1 MPKKEE
7 KGGRMN
13 LSKLV
18 QRAGT
23 ETAFEVLAKAKELE
37 RQGKKVIHFEI
48 GEPDFNTP
56 ENVKKAG
63 VKAINENFTH
73 YSPTQGILE
82 LREAV
87 ADYISKTREIKI
99 TADEIIITPGGK
111 DVIFST
117 ALAVLNEGD
126 EAIYPNPGYPI
137 YESAIRLAGAK
148 PVPMPLLEENDFAF
162 DKEQFKRLVT
172 PKTKLIIINSPGNPT
187 GGILSLQDL
196 ETIAEVAIKND
207 VVVLSDE
214 IYSRIVYDGKFHS
227 LASVPGMK
235 ERTIILDGFSKTYA
249 MTGWRLGYAV
259 ANKEMI
265 EGLKKI
271 AVNSFSCV
279 ATFVQL
285 AGIEA
290 LKGPQDEPE
299 RMRKE
304 YEARRNL
311 IVRGL
316 NEIPGISVRMPK
328 GAFYAFPNIKKTG
341 KKSKEIAD
349 YLLNEA
355 GVATLS
361 GTSFGEYGEGYI
373 RFSYA
378 TSQENIKLGLEKV
391 KEAFPKL
398 MK

>member
-1 MPKKEE
+1 
-7 KGGRMN
+7 MN
-13 LSKLV
+13 LSKLA

-23 ETAFEVLAKAKELE
+23 ETAFEVLVKAKELE
-37 RQGKKVIHFEI
+37 RQGKKIIHFEI

-63 VKAINENFTH
+63 VNAINENYTH
-73 YSPTQGILE
+73 YSPTQGIPG
-82 LREAV
+82 LRETV
-87 ADYISKTREIKI
+87 ANYISKTREIKVSP
-99 TADEIIITPGGK
+99 DEVMITPGGK

-117 ALAVLNEGD
+117 ALAILNEGD

-162 DKEQFKRLVT
+162 DREQFKKLVT

-196 ETIAEVAIKND
+196 EIIAEVAIKND
-207 VVVLSDE
+207 IVVLSDE
-214 IYSRIVYDGKFHS
+214 IYSRILYDGEFHS
-227 LASVPGMK
+227 LASLPGMK
-235 ERTIILDGFSKTYA
+235 DRTVILDGFSKTYA

-259 ANKEMI
+259 ANNEI
-265 EGLKKI
+265 IDGLKKI

-290 LKGPQDEPE
+290 LNGPQDEPE

-311 IVRGL
+311 IVSGL
-316 NEIPGISVRMPK
+316 NEIPGISVKVPK
-328 GAFYAFPNIKKTG
+328 GAFYVFPNIKKTG
-341 KKSKEIAD
+341 NKSKEVAE

-398 MK
+398 MG

>member
-1 MPKKEE
+1 
-7 KGGRMN
+7 MN

-37 RQGKKVIHFEI
+37 RQGKKIIHFEI

-63 VKAINENFTH
+63 INAINENYTH
-73 YSPTQGILE
+73 YSPTQGILG
-82 LREAV
+82 LRETV
-87 ADYISKTREIKI
+87 ANYISKTREIKVSP
-99 TADEIIITPGGK
+99 DEVMITPGGK

-117 ALAVLNEGD
+117 ALAILNEGD

-162 DKEQFKRLVT
+162 DREQFKKLVT

-196 ETIAEVAIKND
+196 EIIAEIAIKND
-207 VVVLSDE
+207 IVVLSDE
-214 IYSRIVYDGKFHS
+214 IYSRILYDGEFHS
-227 LASVPGMK
+227 LASLPGMK
-235 ERTIILDGFSKTYA
+235 ERTVILDGFSKTYA

-259 ANKEMI
+259 ANNEI
-265 EGLKKI
+265 IDGLKKI

-279 ATFVQL
+279 AAFVQL

-290 LKGPQDEPE
+290 LNGPQDEPE

-311 IVRGL
+311 IVSGL
-316 NEIPGISVRMPK
+316 NEIPGISVKMPK

-341 KKSKEIAD
+341 NKSKEVAE

-378 TSQENIKLGLEKV
+378 TSRENIKLGLEKV

-398 MK
+398 MG

>member
-1 MPKKEE
+1 
-7 KGGRMN
+7 MN

-37 RQGKKVIHFEI
+37 RQGKKIIHFEI

-63 VKAINENFTH
+63 VNAINENYTH
-73 YSPTQGILE
+73 YSPTQGILG
-82 LREAV
+82 LRETV
-87 ADYISKTREIKI
+87 ANYISKTREIKVSP
-99 TADEIIITPGGK
+99 DEVMITPGGK

-117 ALAVLNEGD
+117 TLAILNEGD

-162 DKEQFKRLVT
+162 DREQFKKLVT

-196 ETIAEVAIKND
+196 EIIAEVAIKND
-207 VVVLSDE
+207 IVVLSDE
-214 IYSRIVYDGKFHS
+214 IYSRILYDGEFHS
-227 LASVPGMK
+227 LASLPGMK
-235 ERTIILDGFSKTYA
+235 ERTVILDGFSKTYA

-259 ANKEMI
+259 ANNEI
-265 EGLKKI
+265 IDGLKKI

-279 ATFVQL
+279 AAFVQL

-290 LKGPQDEPE
+290 LNGPQDEPE

-311 IVRGL
+311 IVSGL
-316 NEIPGISVRMPK
+316 NEIPGISVKVPK
-328 GAFYAFPNIKKTG
+328 GAFYVFPNIKKTG
-341 KKSKEIAD
+341 NKSKEVAE
-349 YLLNEA
+349 YLLNKA

-398 MK
+398 MG

>member
-1 MPKKEE
+1 
-7 KGGRMN
+7 MN
-13 LSKLV
+13 LSKLA

-37 RQGKKVIHFEI
+37 RQGKKVVHFEI

-56 ENVKKAG
+56 ENVKNAG
-63 VKAINENFTH
+63 ISAISSNHTH
-73 YSPTQGILE
+73 YSPTQGIFE

-87 ADYISKTREIKI
+87 ADYISKTRNISVVPE
-99 TADEIIITPGGK
+99 EVIINPGGK

-148 PVPMPLLEENDFAF
+148 PVAMPLLEDNDFAF
-162 DKEQFKRLVT
+162 DREQFKRLVT

-187 GGILSLQDL
+187 GGILSNEDL
-196 ETIAEVAIKND
+196 ETVAEVAIKND
-207 VVVLSDE
+207 IVVLSDE
-214 IYSRIVYDGKFHS
+214 IYSRIVYDGKFQS
-227 LASVPGMK
+227 LASLPGMK
-235 ERTIILDGFSKTYA
+235 ERTVILDGFSKTYA

-259 ANKEMI
+259 ANKEMVD
-265 EGLKKI
+265 GLRKI

-279 ATFVQL
+279 ATFVQI

-290 LKGPQDEPE
+290 LKGSQDEPE

-311 IVRGL
+311 IVSGL
-316 NEIPGISVRMPK
+316 NEIPGISVKMPK
-328 GAFYAFPNIKKTG
+328 GAFYVFPNIKKTG
-341 KKSKEIAD
+341 KKSKEVAD
-349 YLLNEA
+349 YLLQEA

-391 KEAFPKL
+391 KDAFSKL
-398 MK
+398 L

>member
-1 MPKKEE
+1 
-7 KGGRMN
+7 MN

-37 RQGKKVIHFEI
+37 RQGKKIIHFEI

-63 VKAINENFTH
+63 INAINENYTH
-73 YSPTQGILE
+73 YSATQGILG
-82 LREAV
+82 LRETV
-87 ADYISKTREIKI
+87 ANYISKTREIKVSP
-99 TADEIIITPGGK
+99 DEVMITPGGK

-117 ALAVLNEGD
+117 ALAILNEGD

-162 DKEQFKRLVT
+162 DREQFKKLVT

-196 ETIAEVAIKND
+196 EIIAEVAIKND
-207 VVVLSDE
+207 IVVLSDE
-214 IYSRIVYDGKFHS
+214 IYSRILYDGEFHS
-227 LASVPGMK
+227 LASLPGMK
-235 ERTIILDGFSKTYA
+235 ERTVILDGFSKTYA

-259 ANKEMI
+259 ANNEI
-265 EGLKKI
+265 IDGLKKI

-279 ATFVQL
+279 AAFVQL

-290 LKGPQDEPE
+290 LNGPQDEPE

-304 YEARRNL
+304 YETRRNL
-311 IVRGL
+311 IVSGL
-316 NEIPGISVRMPK
+316 NEIPGISVKVPK
-328 GAFYAFPNIKKTG
+328 GAFYVFPNIKKTG
-341 KKSKEIAD
+341 NKSKEVAE

-398 MK
+398 MG

>member
-1 MPKKEE
+1 
-7 KGGRMN
+7 MN
-13 LSKLV
+13 LSKLA

-37 RQGKKVIHFEI
+37 RQGKKIIHFEI

-63 VKAINENFTH
+63 VNAINENYTH
-73 YSPTQGILE
+73 YSPTQGIPG
-82 LREAV
+82 LRETV
-87 ADYISKTREIKI
+87 ANYISKTREIKVSP
-99 TADEIIITPGGK
+99 DEVMITPGGK

-117 ALAVLNEGD
+117 ALAILNEGD

-162 DKEQFKRLVT
+162 DREQFKKLVT

-196 ETIAEVAIKND
+196 EIIAEVAIKND
-207 VVVLSDE
+207 IVVLSDE
-214 IYSRIVYDGKFHS
+214 IYSRILYDGEFHS
-227 LASVPGMK
+227 LVSLPGMK
-235 ERTIILDGFSKTYA
+235 ERTVILDGFSKTYA

-259 ANKEMI
+259 ANNEI
-265 EGLKKI
+265 IDGLKKI

-279 ATFVQL
+279 AAFVQL

-290 LKGPQDEPE
+290 LNGPQDEPE

-311 IVRGL
+311 IVSGL
-316 NEIPGISVRMPK
+316 NEIPGISVKVPK
-328 GAFYAFPNIKKTG
+328 GAFYVFPNIKKTG
-341 KKSKEIAD
+341 NKSKEVAE

-398 MK
+398 MG

>member
-1 MPKKEE
+1 
-7 KGGRMN
+7 MN
-13 LSKLV
+13 LSKLA

-37 RQGKKVIHFEI
+37 RQGKKIIHFEI

-63 VKAINENFTH
+63 VNAINENYTH
-73 YSPTQGILE
+73 YSPTQGIPG
-82 LREAV
+82 LRETV
-87 ADYISKTREIKI
+87 ANYISKTREIKVSP
-99 TADEIIITPGGK
+99 DEVMITPGGK

-117 ALAVLNEGD
+117 ALAILNEGD

-162 DKEQFKRLVT
+162 DREQFKKLVT

-196 ETIAEVAIKND
+196 EIIAEVAIKND
-207 VVVLSDE
+207 IVVLSDE
-214 IYSRIVYDGKFHS
+214 IYSRILYDGEFHS
-227 LASVPGMK
+227 LASLPGMK
-235 ERTIILDGFSKTYA
+235 ERTVILDGFSKTYA

-259 ANKEMI
+259 ANNEI
-265 EGLKKI
+265 IDGLKKI

-279 ATFVQL
+279 AAFVQL

-290 LKGPQDEPE
+290 LNGPQDEPE

-311 IVRGL
+311 IVSGL
-316 NEIPGISVRMPK
+316 NEIPGISVKVPK
-328 GAFYAFPNIKKTG
+328 GAFYVFPNIKKTG
-341 KKSKEIAD
+341 NKSKEVAE

-398 MK
+398 MG

>member
-1 MPKKEE
+1 
-7 KGGRMN
+7 MN
-13 LSKLV
+13 LSKLA

-37 RQGKKVIHFEI
+37 RQGKKIIHFEI

-63 VKAINENFTH
+63 VNAINENYTH
-73 YSPTQGILE
+73 YSPTQGIPG
-82 LREAV
+82 LRETV
-87 ADYISKTREIKI
+87 ANYISKTREIKVSP
-99 TADEIIITPGGK
+99 DEVMITPGGK

-117 ALAVLNEGD
+117 ALAILNEGD

-162 DKEQFKRLVT
+162 DREQFKKLVT

-196 ETIAEVAIKND
+196 EIIAEVAIKND
-207 VVVLSDE
+207 IVVLSDE
-214 IYSRIVYDGKFHS
+214 IYSRILYDGEFHS
-227 LASVPGMK
+227 LVSLPGMK
-235 ERTIILDGFSKTYA
+235 ERTVILDGFSKTYA

-259 ANKEMI
+259 ANNEI
-265 EGLKKI
+265 IDGLKKI

-279 ATFVQL
+279 AAFVQL

-290 LKGPQDEPE
+290 LNGPQDEPE

-304 YEARRNL
+304 YETRRNL
-311 IVRGL
+311 IVSGL
-316 NEIPGISVRMPK
+316 NEIPGISVKVPK
-328 GAFYAFPNIKKTG
+328 GAFYVFPNIKKTG
-341 KKSKEIAD
+341 NKSKEVAE

-398 MK
+398 MG

>member
-1 MPKKEE
+1 
-7 KGGRMN
+7 MN

-37 RQGKKVIHFEI
+37 RQGKKIIHFEI

-63 VKAINENFTH
+63 VNAINENYTH
-73 YSPTQGILE
+73 YSPTQGILG
-82 LREAV
+82 LRETV
-87 ADYISKTREIKI
+87 ANYISKTREIKVSP
-99 TADEIIITPGGK
+99 DEVMITPGGK

-117 ALAVLNEGD
+117 ALAILNEGD

-162 DKEQFKRLVT
+162 DREQFKKLVT

-196 ETIAEVAIKND
+196 EIIAEVAIKND
-207 VVVLSDE
+207 IVVLSDE
-214 IYSRIVYDGKFHS
+214 IYSRILYDGEFHS
-227 LASVPGMK
+227 LASLPEMK
-235 ERTIILDGFSKTYA
+235 ERTVILDGFSKTYA

-259 ANKEMI
+259 AKNEI
-265 EGLKKI
+265 IDGLKKI

-279 ATFVQL
+279 AAFVQL

-290 LKGPQDEPE
+290 LNGPQDEPE

-304 YEARRNL
+304 YETRRNL
-311 IVRGL
+311 IVSGL
-316 NEIPGISVRMPK
+316 NEIPGISVKVPK
-328 GAFYAFPNIKKTG
+328 GAFYVFPNIKKTG
-341 KKSKEIAD
+341 NKSKEVAE

-398 MK
+398 MG

>member
-1 MPKKEE
+1 
-7 KGGRMN
+7 MN

-37 RQGKKVIHFEI
+37 RQGKKIIHFEI

-63 VKAINENFTH
+63 VNAINENYTH
-73 YSPTQGILE
+73 YSPTQGILG
-82 LREAV
+82 LRETV
-87 ADYISKTREIKI
+87 ANYISKTREIKVSS
-99 TADEIIITPGGK
+99 DEVMITPGGK

-117 ALAVLNEGD
+117 ALAILNEGD

-162 DKEQFKRLVT
+162 DREQFKKLVT

-187 GGILSLQDL
+187 GGILSPQDL
-196 ETIAEVAIKND
+196 EIIAEVAIKND
-207 VVVLSDE
+207 IVVLSDE
-214 IYSRIVYDGKFHS
+214 IYSRILYDGEFHS
-227 LASVPGMK
+227 LASLPGMK
-235 ERTIILDGFSKTYA
+235 ERTVILDGFSKTYA

-259 ANKEMI
+259 ANNEI
-265 EGLKKI
+265 IDGLKKI

-279 ATFVQL
+279 AAFVQL

-290 LKGPQDEPE
+290 LNGPQDEPE

-311 IVRGL
+311 IVSGL
-316 NEIPGISVRMPK
+316 SEIPGISVKMPK
-328 GAFYAFPNIKKTG
+328 GAFYVFPNIKKTG
-341 KKSKEIAD
+341 NKSKEVAE

-398 MK
+398 MG

>member
-1 MPKKEE
+1 
-7 KGGRMN
+7 MN

-37 RQGKKVIHFEI
+37 RQGKKIIHFEI

-63 VKAINENFTH
+63 VNAINENYTH
-73 YSPTQGILE
+73 YSPTQGILG
-82 LREAV
+82 LRETV
-87 ADYISKTREIKI
+87 ANYISKTREIKVSP
-99 TADEIIITPGGK
+99 DEVMITPGGK

-117 ALAVLNEGD
+117 ALAILNEGD

-162 DKEQFKRLVT
+162 DREQFKKLVT

-187 GGILSLQDL
+187 GGILSPQDL
-196 ETIAEVAIKND
+196 EIIAEVAIKND
-207 VVVLSDE
+207 IVVLSDE
-214 IYSRIVYDGKFHS
+214 IYSRILYDGEFHS
-227 LASVPGMK
+227 LASLPEMK
-235 ERTIILDGFSKTYA
+235 ERTVILDGFSKTYA

-259 ANKEMI
+259 ANNEI
-265 EGLKKI
+265 IDGLKKI

-279 ATFVQL
+279 AAFVQL

-290 LKGPQDEPE
+290 LNGPQDEPE

-304 YEARRNL
+304 YETRRNL
-311 IVRGL
+311 IVSGL
-316 NEIPGISVRMPK
+316 NEIPGISVKVPK
-328 GAFYAFPNIKKTG
+328 GAFYVFPNIKKTG
-341 KKSKEIAD
+341 NKSKEVAE

-398 MK
+398 MG

>member
-1 MPKKEE
+1 
-7 KGGRMN
+7 MN

-37 RQGKKVIHFEI
+37 RQGKKIIHFEI

-63 VKAINENFTH
+63 VNAINENYTH
-73 YSPTQGILE
+73 YSPTQGILG
-82 LREAV
+82 LRETV
-87 ADYISKTREIKI
+87 ANYISKTREIKVSP
-99 TADEIIITPGGK
+99 DEVMITPGGK

-117 ALAVLNEGD
+117 ALAILNEGD

-162 DKEQFKRLVT
+162 DREQFKKLVT

-196 ETIAEVAIKND
+196 EIIAEVAIKND
-207 VVVLSDE
+207 IVVLSDE
-214 IYSRIVYDGKFHS
+214 IYSRILYDGEFHS
-227 LASVPGMK
+227 LASLPGMK
-235 ERTIILDGFSKTYA
+235 ERTVILDGFSKTYA

-259 ANKEMI
+259 AKNEI
-265 EGLKKI
+265 IDGLKKI

-279 ATFVQL
+279 AAFVQL

-290 LKGPQDEPE
+290 LNGPQDEPE

-304 YEARRNL
+304 YETRRNL
-311 IVRGL
+311 IVSGL
-316 NEIPGISVRMPK
+316 NEIPGISVKVPK
-328 GAFYAFPNIKKTG
+328 GAFYVFPNIKKTG
-341 KKSKEIAD
+341 NKSKEVAE

-398 MK
+398 MG